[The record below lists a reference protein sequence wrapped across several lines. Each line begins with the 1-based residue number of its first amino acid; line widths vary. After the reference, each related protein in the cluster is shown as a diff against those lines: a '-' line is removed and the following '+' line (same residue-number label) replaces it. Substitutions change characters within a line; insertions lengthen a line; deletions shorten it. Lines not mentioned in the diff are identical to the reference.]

1 MKITEKKPTLRDI
14 ETITPYPLNAKKHED
29 EQVTRLAESIRRF
42 GWRGNPIIV
51 DKEGVI
57 IAGHGRRLA
66 AIKLGIKQVPV
77 IVEDDMTAEEAR
89 AFRLA
94 DNRAAISDIDN
105 DLLQEELLD
114 LGDVS
119 DLLDGIFDKKELD
132 FAVADLFQIN
142 DSSFVSDLST
152 VMDETNQTTTQK
164 IEQNDSKQISIA
176 KVMGFKSINGSD
188 SIYVS
193 RLMAQI
199 EANTGL
205 EGADAFVAFAKQ
217 LVE

>member
-1 MKITEKKPTLRDI
+1 MNITEKKPELRDI
-14 ETITPYPLNAKKHED
+14 STITPYPLNAKKHD
-29 EQVTRLAESIRRF
+29 KDQVARLAKSIKQF

-66 AIKLGIKQVPV
+66 ALELGIKMVPV
-77 IVEDDMTAEEAR
+77 VVEDDMTAEQAR

-132 FAVADLFQIN
+132 FAVADLFQMN